1 MSLRERE
8 DVMRKKFVIFYSKNG
23 LIEKIGIWQKMSNNG
38 KRAMI
43 EFVDYL
49 DMLIACD
56 SGKHIDTRYKSRVVE
71 NCVWLDMEDLHNSK
85 HSFVALRDE
94 QLLKDA
100 FIKSEQQRDIEKL
113 KGDGV
118 LNYDR
123 SRT

>member
-49 DMLIACD
+49 DMLIC
-56 SGKHIDTRYKSRVVE
+56 
-71 NCVWLDMEDLHNSK
+71 
-85 HSFVALRDE
+85 
-94 QLLKDA
+94 
-100 FIKSEQQRDIEKL
+100 
-113 KGDGV
+113 
-118 LNYDR
+118 
-123 SRT
+123 